1 MDSIV
6 EPTVLY
12 IIIFLLGITVGSFL
26 NVCILRIPA
35 HESIVTGPSHC
46 PKCGKR
52 LKWYELVPIFSWLA
66 LGGRCS
72 NCKGAI
78 SAQYPLIEALNG
90 VLWVICFA
98 VLGITPYFALACLFT
113 SALLV
118 VAVIDARTMEIPL
131 GTTITVAVLGGLATA
146 FDYQN
151 LSSHLI
157 GFFAVSLP
165 LYLVFLATR
174 GQGIGGG
181 DIKLMAGCGLFLG
194 WKLILVGFF
203 GGCLIGTI
211 IHLIL
216 MATTKAGKQLSFG
229 PYLSLGVVLSLLFGE
244 FFLNWY
250 LGLFL

>member
-6 EPTVLY
+6 APTVIY

-46 PKCGKR
+46 PKCGRR

-66 LGGRCS
+66 LKGRCS
-72 NCKGAI
+72 GCKGAI

-98 VLGITPYFALACLFT
+98 VLGTSPYAALACLLT

-118 VAVIDARTMEIPL
+118 VAVIDWRTMEIPL
-131 GTTITVAVLGGLATA
+131 GTTITVAVLGGLAA
-146 FDYQN
+146 ALDYQN
-151 LSSHLI
+151 LSLHVI
-157 GFFAVSLP
+157 GLFAVSLP
-165 LYLVFLATR
+165 LYLVYLATR
-174 GQGIGGG
+174 GRGIGGG

-194 WKLILVGFF
+194 WKLIILSFF

-216 MATTKAGKQLSFG
+216 MAAKKAGRQLSFG

-244 FFLNWY
+244 YLLNWY

>member
-6 EPTVLY
+6 APTVLY

-46 PKCGKR
+46 PKCGRR

-66 LGGRCS
+66 LKGRCS
-72 NCKGAI
+72 GCKGAI

-98 VLGITPYFALACLFT
+98 VLGTSPYAALACLLT

-118 VAVIDARTMEIPL
+118 VAVIDWRTMEIPL
-131 GTTITVAVLGGLATA
+131 GTTITVAVLGGLAA
-146 FDYQN
+146 ALDYQN
-151 LSSHLI
+151 LSLHVI
-157 GFFAVSLP
+157 GLFAVSLP
-165 LYLVFLATR
+165 LYLVYLATR
-174 GQGIGGG
+174 GRGIGGG

-194 WKLILVGFF
+194 WKLIILSFF

-216 MATTKAGKQLSFG
+216 MAAKKAGRQLSFG

-244 FFLNWY
+244 YLLNWY